1 MKALDWEWSIL
12 SLDWLHESIVT
23 AVASRCHIVV
33 YFFTCLLLHHL
44 FSVHVSCYQENR
56 MTFAQHHVRIFE
68 WFDVRMNWS
77 KLVLCLS
84 SQPVECTNFMP
95 VCTNITLVPCSQ
107 WNLQGKMLNCYL
119 VQMQITKQPLKNLIL
134 MRTVRWETNQYSCLW
149 FSDCSP

>member
-23 AVASRCHIVV
+23 AVASRCHVV
-33 YFFTCLLLHHL
+33 MYFFTCRSLHHL
-44 FSVHVSCYQENR
+44 FSVHVSCYQENLDFCTTPCTYIW
-56 MTFAQHHVRIFE
+56 MVWCPHEST
-68 WFDVRMNWS
+68 
-77 KLVLCLS
+77 LVLCLS

-95 VCTNITLVPCSQ
+95 VCTNITFVPCSQ

-134 MRTVRWETNQYSCLW
+134 MRTVRWETNQYSCVW